1 MLFERFEDVD
11 LSQMSYVV
19 GCPADGRVAV
29 VDPRRDVDLYLSF
42 ARQHDLR
49 IAYVLETHIHADFAS
64 GARELAA
71 ATGAELML
79 SAYDAG
85 ELYDVSFPHTEL
97 RDGDT
102 FNLGVVGFR
111 ALHTPGHTPE
121 HMAFLVFDGAR
132 SSEVPQ
138 LFLSGDFVFVGSV
151 GRPDL
156 LGEEAKIGLANQLYE
171 SITNVLPGL
180 PDGIEVH
187 PGHGSGSMCGA
198 GISGRPLSTL
208 GYERLANPYLQPMQ
222 RDQFVTKVLDEVPL
236 FPNYYRRMKQ
246 LNADGPASLLD
257 SPPVP
262 AMGACRFAELRDQG
276 HAVVDLRT
284 KEAFAAGHVPGS
296 YFVGHRPGMWAALT
310 VPYDTPLL
318 LMVDDA
324 GHANDAWYRGLVRV
338 GLDDVRGYLEGG
350 VDAWSASAFPV
361 AATAQ
366 IEPDVLA
373 AKLADGGVAVLDVRG
388 EAVWGAGHINQAANI
403 PAGRVARRLD
413 EVPNGNAPVAVV
425 CSTGFQS
432 TVVASL
438 LERHGRSGVLNVD
451 GGMAAW
457 NQAGLPTQAAG

>member
-11 LSQMSYVV
+11 LSQVSYIV
-19 GCPADGRVAV
+19 GCPADGRIVV
-29 VDPRRDVDLYLSF
+29 VDPRRDVDLYLDF
-42 ARQHDLR
+42 ARQHDVE

-64 GARELAA
+64 GSRELAA
-71 ATGAELML
+71 VAGAELLL

-97 RDGDT
+97 HDGDT
-102 FNLGVVGFR
+102 FSIGGVTFR

-121 HMAFLVFDGAR
+121 HMGFLVFDGAR
-132 SSEVPQ
+132 SSDVPQ

-171 SITNVLPGL
+171 SITNVLPQL
-180 PDGIEVH
+180 PDGLEVH

-208 GYERLANPYLQPMQ
+208 GYERLANPYLQPME
-222 RDQFVTKVLDEVPL
+222 RDHFVAKVLAEVPL
-236 FPNYYRRMKQ
+236 FPDYYRRMKQ

-257 SPPVP
+257 APSV
-262 AMGACRFAELRDQG
+262 AALAAGRFAELRDQG

-284 KEAFAAGHVPGS
+284 QEAFAAGHVPGS
-296 YFVGHRPGMWAALT
+296 YYVGHRPGMWGAWT

-318 LMVDDA
+318 LVVDDA
-324 GHANDAWYRGLVRV
+324 RHAAEAWYRGLVRV
-338 GLDDVRGYLEGG
+338 GLDDVRGFLEGG
-350 VDAWSASAFPV
+350 IDAWGAAGHPI

-366 IEPDVLA
+366 IAPSALSA
-373 AKLADGGVAVLDVRG
+373 RLDGNNLVVLDVRG
-388 EAVWGAGHINQAANI
+388 EAVWDAGHITAAVNI

-413 EVPNGNAPVAVV
+413 EVPDGNASVAVI
-425 CSTGFQS
+425 CNTGFQS
-432 TVVASL
+432 TVIASL
-438 LERHGRSGVLNVD
+438 LERHGRSGVLSVC
-451 GGMAAW
+451 GGMTAW
-457 NQAGLPTQAAG
+457 SQAGLPTQVAS